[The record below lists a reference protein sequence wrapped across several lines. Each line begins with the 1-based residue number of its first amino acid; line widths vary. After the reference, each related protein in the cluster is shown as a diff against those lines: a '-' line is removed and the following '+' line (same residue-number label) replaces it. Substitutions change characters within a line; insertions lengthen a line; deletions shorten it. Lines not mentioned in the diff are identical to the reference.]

1 MKLNKN
7 LSVSESGFI
16 FNPSTGDS
24 FSVNPIGAEVINLLK
39 EDRSPEQIKTALLE
53 KYDVEKTLL
62 EKDIDDFL
70 SQMKYKHALLE
81 LLVLP

>member
-7 LSVSESGFI
+7 LAVSESGFI
-16 FNPSTGDS
+16 FNPGTGDS
-24 FSVNPIGAEVINLLK
+24 FSVNPIGAEVISMLK
-39 EDRSPEQIKTALLE
+39 EDKSPEQIKTTLLE

-70 SQMKYKHALLE
+70 SQMKDNNMMQR
-81 LLVLP
+81 

>member
-7 LSVSESGFI
+7 LAVSESGFI

-39 EDRSPEQIKTALLE
+39 EDRSAEQIKTTLLE

-70 SQMKYKHALLE
+70 SQMKDNNMMQR
-81 LLVLP
+81 